1 MLLPENYLLVR
12 QSLEVVGLS
21 VFHTLWAGG
30 LLLLLLMVVLRVM
43 PNQLAKARFAVSL
56 VALQL
61 LFLLLLGIFFYQCH
75 QLSPAAEPVDKT
87 TVAPAPTVSTVLPS
101 VSTVAKVNAL
111 PLQVPWFTRLQQW
124 SRWWAALWLL
134 GAAYH
139 ALQLLLGVRHTRQL
153 RTNAQAVS
161 GNWERSFGC
170 LKQRLGIK
178 RPVRFLRSDQTAVP
192 LTFGWLKPVVLI
204 PASLLTQL
212 SPEQL
217 EMIVLHELAHIRR
230 ADYLWSLGQSVAEV
244 VLFYHPAY
252 WYIARVL
259 EREREFACDQ
269 MTVSLTQQPHTYART
284 LLQVATTTAPNYGL
298 AVSGKRGLSNR
309 IKRIVNAA
317 PGQNNGPVLPALV
330 LIGILGIASAA
341 FAMQRHHFGSGDG
354 PKAQEQLADSTD
366 VDYGPS
372 FEEVMAQVSD
382 ETLDTTSLTLDEL
395 YERALTIDQSLNQFA
410 RSLQEYIAS
419 HPEAYENRP
428 ADSLINYSSPEVLY
442 VVDGQVRDPKS
453 VRQGDIEET
462 SVYHELE
469 ELKLEGIDLR
479 GYSTV
484 VVASTTA
491 GSDKLPPGSMRN
503 SPHLY
508 LRNGWGNITPPL
520 STNNSPNTAN
530 PTDRWLYV
538 VNDQLQTNRPT
549 FLDENYQTAG
559 WEVRYVPVAGSWIND
574 YLTKEQQASV
584 NVYRYNGLLFAT
596 HQDYQPKHTVFGT
609 VVKREY
615 GYLVPDVTVR
625 VKGKNVSTT
634 TNAYGDYRLVVP
646 HRLDTIEFL
655 FNEGVIEEVPIDGR
669 REINLTTP
677 IDRALIEEMKTKK
690 MQEILRRT
698 EQKLQA
704 NNEHDSLLL
713 TGQAYNWFTNQYIP
727 DVQVVANDSATTITD
742 ADGRYQ
748 FRLPS
753 GTKEVSLAFS
763 APGYPTRNMEIDMN
777 GKERLHAVISMVR
790 EDENAV
796 IEALQTQ
803 PAQDSATTNTL
814 VIIDGVPQYD
824 KSWNE
829 IDQELKENS
838 LFYHYTLTSHGAD
851 SSQAI
856 LKALRAEGYDSVV
869 SINSWANLKKDGQI
883 ASAKLEKFLQVFPN
897 PTQDWFTLQF
907 SIGEELP
914 VTLTI
919 LNNQGQPLTTLT
931 DQTYPVGAHEVA
943 WDASDQKPGVYFV
956 QWTVGE
962 QRVTR
967 KVVIE

>member
-1 MLLPENYLLVR
+1 MLLENYPIVR

-21 VFHTLWAGG
+21 VFHTLWAGC
-30 LLLLLLMVVLRVM
+30 LLLLLLIVVLKVI
-43 PNQLAKARFAVSL
+43 PPQLAKVRFAVAL
-56 VALQL
+56 TALQL
-61 LFLLLLGIFFYQCH
+61 LFLLFLGTVLYHWQQVSPASASVDRTIATPA
-75 QLSPAAEPVDKT
+75 LTLPAEPPSVLPAAEVN
-87 TVAPAPTVSTVLPS
+87 AAPTE
-101 VSTVAKVNAL
+101 
-111 PLQVPWFTRLQQW
+111 VPWLTRLHPW
-124 SRWWAALWLL
+124 ARWWAALWLL

-139 ALQLLLGVRHTRQL
+139 AIRLLLGVRHTRQL
-153 RTNAQAVS
+153 RVNAQPVS
-161 GNWERSFGC
+161 GDWEKRFDH
-170 LKQRLGIK
+170 LKQCLGIK
-178 RPVRFLRSDQTAVP
+178 QPVIFSQSDQTTVP

-212 SPEQL
+212 SPEQI

-230 ADYLWSLGQSVAEV
+230 HDYLWSLGQSVAEV

-269 MTVSLTQQPHTYART
+269 MTVSLTQQPQAYART
-284 LLQVATTTAPNYGL
+284 LLQVATATTPNYGL
-298 AVSGKRGLSNR
+298 AASGKRGLSDR
-309 IKRIVNAA
+309 IRRIVNPARR
-317 PGQNNGPVLPALV
+317 QRSGPVLPALMLVGV
-330 LIGILGIASAA
+330 LGVASVA
-341 FAMQRHHFGSGDG
+341 FAMQRQQFGSGDS
-354 PKAQEQLADSTD
+354 PEAQAQPVDSTD
-366 VDYGPS
+366 IDYGPT

-419 HPEAYENRP
+419 HPEAYKNRP
-428 ADSLINYSSPEVLY
+428 ADSPINYSSAEVLY

-453 VRQGDIEET
+453 VRQGDVEET

-484 VVASTTA
+484 VVASTAA
-491 GSDKLPPGSMRN
+491 GTHQPDSSHSGR
-503 SPHLY
+503 HLY
-508 LRNGWGNITPPL
+508 LNNGWGQFAPPVT
-520 STNNSPNTAN
+520 SNSPNAAS
-530 PTDRWLYV
+530 PTDRWLYI
-538 VNDQLQTNRPT
+538 VNDQVQTNRPA
-549 FLDENYQTAG
+549 FLDQYYQTAG
-559 WEVRYVPVAGSWIND
+559 WETRYVPVAGSWIND
-574 YLTKEQQASV
+574 YLTKEQQALV
-584 NVYRYNGLLFAT
+584 DVYRHTGILFIT
-596 HQDYQPKHTVFGT
+596 HQDYQPKHVVYGT
-609 VVKREY
+609 VVKREK

-625 VKGKNVSTT
+625 VKGKDISTT
-634 TNAYGDYRLVVP
+634 TNAYGDYRLVIP

-655 FNEGVIEEVPIDGR
+655 FNEGVIEEVPVDGR

-677 IDRALIEEMKTKK
+677 VDRALIKEMKTKK
-690 MQEILRRT
+690 MQEMLRRT

-704 NNEHDSLLL
+704 NNEHDSILL

-727 DVQVVANDSATTITD
+727 DVQVVANDSATTVTD
-742 ADGRYQ
+742 ADGQYQ
-748 FRLPS
+748 FRFPS
-753 GTKEVSLAFS
+753 GTKDVSLAFS
-763 APGYPTRNMEIDMN
+763 APGYPTRNMPVDMT
-777 GKERLHAVISMVR
+777 GKKYFHAVMSMVR

-814 VIIDGVPQYD
+814 IIIDGEPQYD

-829 IDQELKENS
+829 IDQELKENP
-838 LFYHYTLTSHGAD
+838 LFSHHTLTSHGAD

-856 LKALRAEGYDSVV
+856 LKALRAEKYDRVV
-869 SINSWANLKKDGQI
+869 SIDSWANLKKGGQI
-883 ASAKLEKFLQVFPN
+883 APSKLEELLQVFPN

-907 SIGEELP
+907 FIGEELP
-914 VTLTI
+914 ITITI

-931 DQTYPVGAHEVA
+931 DQTYPAGAHEVA

-956 QWTVGE
+956 RWTVGE

-967 KVVIE
+967 KVMIE

>member
-1 MLLPENYLLVR
+1 MLLENYPIVR

-21 VFHTLWAGG
+21 VFHTLWAGC
-30 LLLLLLMVVLRVM
+30 LLLLLLIVVLKVI
-43 PNQLAKARFAVSL
+43 PPQLAKVRFSIAL
-56 VALQL
+56 TALQL
-61 LFLLLLGIFFYQCH
+61 LFLLFLGTVLYHWQQVSPASASVDRTIATPA
-75 QLSPAAEPVDKT
+75 LTLPAEPPSVLPAAE
-87 TVAPAPTVSTVLPS
+87 
-101 VSTVAKVNAL
+101 VNAT
-111 PLQVPWFTRLQQW
+111 PTEVPWLIRLHPW
-124 SRWWAALWLL
+124 ARWWAALWLL

-139 ALQLLLGVRHTRQL
+139 AIRLLLGVRHTRQL
-153 RTNAQAVS
+153 RVNAQPIS
-161 GNWERSFGC
+161 RDWEKRFYH
-170 LKQRLGIK
+170 LKQCLGIK
-178 RPVRFLRSDQTAVP
+178 QPVIFSQSAQTAVP

-212 SPEQL
+212 SPEQI

-230 ADYLWSLGQSVAEV
+230 YDYLWSLGQSVAEV

-269 MTVSLTQQPHTYART
+269 MTVSLTQQPQAYART
-284 LLQVATTTAPNYGL
+284 LLQVATTAPSYGL
-298 AVSGKRGLSNR
+298 AVSGKRDLSDR
-309 IKRIVNAA
+309 IKRIVT
-317 PGQNNGPVLPALV
+317 PTHGQSGTPVLLALV
-330 LIGILGIASAA
+330 LIGILGVASVA
-341 FAMQRHHFGSGDG
+341 FAMQRQQFDSGDS
-354 PKAQEQLADSTD
+354 PEAQAQPVDSTD
-366 VDYGPS
+366 IDYGPS
-372 FEEVMAQVSD
+372 FEEVMAQMTD
-382 ETLDTTSLTLDEL
+382 ETLDTTSLTLDEI
-395 YERALTIDQSLNQFA
+395 YDRAITIDQSLNQFA
-410 RSLQEYIAS
+410 RSLKEYVAS
-419 HPEAYENRP
+419 HPEVRKDVP
-428 ADSLINYSSPEVLY
+428 ADLPVNYSSAEVLY
-442 VVDGQVRDPKS
+442 LVDGQVQDPKS
-453 VRQGDIEET
+453 VRRSDVEEI
-462 SVYHELE
+462 SVYHDLE
-469 ELKLEGIDLR
+469 KLVLKGIDLR

-484 VVASTTA
+484 VVASTVA
-491 GSDKLPPGSMRN
+491 GSDKLPQGSMRN
-503 SPHLY
+503 SPDLY
-508 LRNGWGNITPPL
+508 LRNGWGNIAPPL

-530 PTDRWLYV
+530 STDRWLYV

-549 FLDENYQTAG
+549 FLDKDYQTAG

-625 VKGKNVSTT
+625 VKGKNISTA

-655 FNEGVIEEVPIDGR
+655 FNEDVIEEVPVDGR

-677 IDRALIEEMKTKK
+677 VDRALIKEMKTKK
-690 MQEILRRT
+690 MQEMLRRT

-704 NNEHDSLLL
+704 NNEHDSILL

-727 DVQVVANDSATTITD
+727 DVQVVANDSATTLTD

-763 APGYPTRNMEIDMN
+763 ALGYPTRDMEIDIN
-777 GKERLHAVISMVR
+777 GKERFHAVMSMVR
-790 EDENAV
+790 EDEKAK
-796 IEALQTQ
+796 IEAIQTQ
-803 PAQDSATTNTL
+803 PAQDSATMNTL
-814 VIIDGVPQYD
+814 IIIDGVPQYG
-824 KSWNE
+824 KSWDE
-829 IDQELKENS
+829 VDQALKQNP
-838 LFYHYTLTSHGAD
+838 LFSHYTLTSHGAD

-856 LKALRAEGYDSVV
+856 LKALRAEKYDQVV
-869 SINSWANLKKDGQI
+869 NIDSWANLKKGGQI
-883 ASAKLEKFLQVFPN
+883 APSKLEELLQVFPN

-907 SIGEELP
+907 FIGEELP
-914 VTLTI
+914 ITITI

-931 DQTYPVGAHEVA
+931 DQTYPAGAHEVA

-967 KVVIE
+967 KVMIE

>member
-43 PNQLAKARFAVSL
+43 PTQLAKARFAVSL
-56 VALQL
+56 AALQL
-61 LFLLLLGIFFYQCH
+61 LFLLFLGIFFYQCH

-87 TVAPAPTVSTVLPS
+87 AAAPVPTVSTVLPS
-101 VSTVAKVNAL
+101 VSTVAEVNAS
-111 PLQVPWFTRLQQW
+111 PPPVPWFTRLQQW

-134 GAAYH
+134 GVAYH

-153 RTNAQAVS
+153 KAYAQPVS
-161 GNWERSFGC
+161 GDWEGRFGR

-230 ADYLWSLGQSVAEV
+230 HDYLWSLSQSVAEV

-269 MTVSLTQQPHTYART
+269 TTVSLTQQPHTYART
-284 LLQVATTTAPNYGL
+284 LLQVATTVAPNYGL
-298 AVSGKRGLSNR
+298 AVSGKRGLSDR
-309 IKRIVNAA
+309 IKRIINPALSQ
-317 PGQNNGPVLPALV
+317 GNGPVLPALI
-330 LIGILGIASAA
+330 LIGVLGIASAT
-341 FAMQRHHFGSGDG
+341 FAMQRHPFGSGDG

-372 FEEVMAQVSD
+372 FGEVMAQVSD
-382 ETLDTTSLTLDEL
+382 ETLDTTSLTLDEI
-395 YERALTIDQSLNQFA
+395 YDKAITIDQSLNQFA
-410 RSLQEYIAS
+410 RSLKEYVAS
-419 HPEAYENRP
+419 HPEIRKDLP
-428 ADSLINYSSPEVLY
+428 ADSPVNYSSAEVLY
-442 VVDGQVRDPKS
+442 LVDGRVRDPKS
-453 VRQGDIEET
+453 VRRSDVEEI
-462 SVYHELE
+462 SVYHDLE
-469 ELKLEGIDLR
+469 KLVLKGIDLR

-491 GSDKLPPGSMRN
+491 GSDKLPQDSMRN

-508 LRNGWGNITPPL
+508 LRNGWGNITPLL

-549 FLDENYQTAG
+549 FLDEDYQTAG

-584 NVYRYNGLLFAT
+584 NVHRYNGLLFAT
-596 HQDYQPKHTVFGT
+596 HQDYQPKHVVYGT
-609 VVKREY
+609 VVKREK

-625 VKGKNVSTT
+625 VKGKDVSTT
-634 TNAYGDYRLVVP
+634 TDAYGDYRLVVP

-655 FNEGVIEEVPIDGR
+655 FNEGVIEEVPVDGR

-677 IDRALIEEMKTKK
+677 VDRALIKEMKTKK
-690 MQEILRRT
+690 MQEMLRRT
-698 EQKLQA
+698 EQKLQ
-704 NNEHDSLLL
+704 S
-713 TGQAYNWFTNQYIP
+713 
-727 DVQVVANDSATTITD
+727 TIQT
-742 ADGRYQ
+742 
-748 FRLPS
+748 
-753 GTKEVSLAFS
+753 
-763 APGYPTRNMEIDMN
+763 
-777 GKERLHAVISMVR
+777 
-790 EDENAV
+790 
-796 IEALQTQ
+796 LQTQ

-814 VIIDGVPQYD
+814 IIINGVPQYD

-829 IDQELKENS
+829 IDQTLKENP
-838 LFYHYTLTSHGAD
+838 LFSHYTLTSHGAD
-851 SSQAI
+851 SSRAI
-856 LKALRAEGYDSVV
+856 LKALRAEKYNRVV
-869 SINSWANLKKDGQI
+869 SIDSWANLKKGGQI
-883 ASAKLEKFLQVFPN
+883 APSKLEELLQVFPN

-914 VTLTI
+914 VTFTI
-919 LNNQGQPLTTLT
+919 LNNQGQPLTALT
-931 DQTYPVGAHEVA
+931 DQTYPAGSHEVA